1 MTNPSQASS
10 IFSTGTPLV
19 SGRQMK
25 ANSVFRIT
33 QPAKNRN
40 TPYCKQTRCGEKQT
54 QLRIAR
60 YNTKLTSPDNTHFW
74 HSTQQT
80 DCTAAAQDIKQ
91 LLQEGIQIPGSAW
104 AESVQL
110 EREEDWINTCMLQSM
125 VLKNWP
131 MMKLARKLKN
141 TLMPCTAH
149 ADYALQQHARISKV
163 LPCSCDVDKTCTE
176 VRKFLTKE
184 LASPVQWYESAVG
197 AFHWAPAEASS
208 LLVLCFQHA
217 TYALLVKWQI
227 ATCVPEC
234 QV

>member
-1 MTNPSQASS
+1 MN
-10 IFSTGTPLV
+10 
-19 SGRQMK
+19 

-80 DCTAAAQDIKQ
+80 DCTAAAQDTKQ

-131 MMKLARKLKN
+131 MMKLARKLKK

-149 ADYALQQHARISKV
+149 ADYALQQHAEISK
-163 LPCSCDVDKTCTE
+163 LSCSCRIDKTCTE
-176 VRKFLTKE
+176 VRKLKTTK
-184 LASPVQWYESAVG
+184 LASPVQWYESAGG
-197 AFHWAPAEASS
+197 ASHWAPAEAAS
-208 LLVLCFQHA
+208 LLVSCFRHV
-217 TYALLVKWQI
+217 TYALLVNRQI
-227 ATCVPEC
+227 DPCVPNC